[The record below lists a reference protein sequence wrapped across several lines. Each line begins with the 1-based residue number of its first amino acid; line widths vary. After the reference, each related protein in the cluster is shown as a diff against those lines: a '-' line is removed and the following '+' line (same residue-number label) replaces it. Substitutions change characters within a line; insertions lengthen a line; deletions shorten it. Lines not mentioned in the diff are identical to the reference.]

1 MVALRDSEG
10 KKKMPGVQLM
20 GSAVCVCVCVCSE
33 QVTALPTVHSANLL
47 LLLIL
52 LCHRHRGGVWS
63 VLLEGLEG
71 VGGSCLLSLFLGVTV
86 QEPKTKGGKRSG

>member
-1 MVALRDSEG
+1 MVALRYSEG
-10 KKKMPGVQLM
+10 KKKMPGAWLM
-20 GSAVCVCVCVCSE
+20 GSAVCAE

-47 LLLIL
+47 LLLIF

-71 VGGSCLLSLFLGVTV
+71 VGGNCLLSLFLDVTM